1 MKRYSIALIGMILSM
16 TLPCLAK
23 SVSPRNDA
31 TIIQSPT
38 LRTADG
44 HFIDE
49 QDIGLMFQLREHI
62 RISLHGTKDAEGNIT
77 GPYAFDDKP
86 HCLRTLT
93 MAEKKLPTHIR
104 DQWLAH
110 VIDAFN
116 KHTEDTKKRSVG
128 TKTQQYMYI
137 KEFCRLHNRPE
148 SILLIWARAPEGQED
163 DAISIHA
170 TTFYKLSTFMVD
182 LMNFLD
188 VMISSC
194 PKAKKLFL
202 SKIPNEQERAKIA
215 QLFDHILEQQ
225 KTKINKIQ
233 QQLRSVPQE
242 ESIA

>member
-1 MKRYSIALIGMILSM
+1 MKRYSIALICMILGIS
-16 TLPCLAK
+16 LPCLAK
-23 SVSPRNDA
+23 SVSQRNDD
-31 TIIQSPT
+31 TIIHSPT

-49 QDIGLMFQLREHI
+49 DDIGLMLKLREHLRTTLYGI
-62 RISLHGTKDAEGNIT
+62 KDAQGQLT
-77 GPYAFDDKP
+77 GPYTFDGKA

-93 MAEKKLPTHIR
+93 MLEKNLPTQTR
-104 DQWLAH
+104 NQWLTQA
-110 VIDAFN
+110 IDAFN
-116 KHTEDTKKRSVG
+116 AHTEDTKKRSVG

-137 KEFCRLHNRPE
+137 KEFCRLHNRPD

-163 DAISIHA
+163 DAINIHA
-170 TTFYKLSTFMVD
+170 TTFYKMSTFVVD

-202 SKIPNEQERAKIA
+202 SKIPNEQERAKLA

-225 KTKINKIQ
+225 KIKISKIQ
-233 QQLRSVPQE
+233 QHVRSVPE